1 MHFGSS
7 PLARFTES
15 FGRMFTI
22 YAYKNEAVCLEV
34 QTQFGSSPP
43 ARFIEKV
50 VGTISRFMR
59 PKRSCLPWRSDVFW
73 KFYACKVYRK
83 SSGRNFTISASKNDA
98 VCHEVQTQFGSTP
111 FARFTEKVLG
121 AISRFMRPKRSR
133 LLWSWDAF
141 WKFSLCEVHEKV
153 LSAISR
159 FMRPKRSCL
168 TWKKW
173 RPLFFW
179 SFTKTGWWKV
189 FSMKMDAF

>member
-1 MHFGSS
+1 MLFSS
-7 PLARFTES
+7 E
-15 FGRMFTI
+15 
-22 YAYKNEAVCLEV
+22 E
-34 QTQFGSSPP
+34 
-43 ARFIEKV
+43 IENFHA
-50 VGTISRFMR
+50 IF
-59 PKRSCLPWRSDVFW
+59 SCRLDW
-73 KFYACKVYRK
+73 KYSVCKVYRK
-83 SSGRNFTISASKNDA
+83 SSGGNFTIYASKTKAFTVKLRRILEVFALRGAWKSSERNFTIYASKNEA

-173 RPLFFW
+173 RPLVFW
-179 SFTKTGWWKV
+179 SFT
-189 FSMKMDAF
+189 